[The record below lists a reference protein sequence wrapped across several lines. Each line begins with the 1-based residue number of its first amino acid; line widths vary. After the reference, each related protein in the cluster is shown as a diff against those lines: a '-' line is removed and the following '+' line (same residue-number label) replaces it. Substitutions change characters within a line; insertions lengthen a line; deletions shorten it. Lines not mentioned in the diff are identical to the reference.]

1 MISNIRNR
9 AMLSLVIATVLLA
22 AWPAFAQARQGKKVY
37 MITDMEGV
45 DGVFNWV
52 DQCRPFQSA
61 RWAESQK
68 LLADE
73 VNAAVDGLYAG
84 GATDVLVA
92 DLHDSGRSLSV
103 LTIDPRAKLLTG
115 DNTPPTIGLDR
126 SYSAVIFIGQ
136 HAMAGAKNAVLA
148 HSYSFHVQNMW
159 INNIRVGEIGVR
171 TMLAGYYGIPVI
183 MLAGDQAACNELH
196 GLVPNARCAVVKWGM
211 SWNAGISLSHKAACA
226 LIRQKTQDA
235 MEHLAE
241 FKPYHVTNPVTVK
254 IETTVQATPGYWA
267 RPGVEKP
274 DERTQIF
281 HGKNLLDAWLQ
292 YGDF

>member
-1 MISNIRNR
+1 MTSNLRKR
-9 AMLSLVIATVLLA
+9 AMLSFVIATVLLA
-22 AWPAFAQARQGKKVY
+22 AWPAFPQIRPGKKVY
-37 MITDMEGV
+37 VITDMEGV

-52 DQCRPFQSA
+52 DQCRPFQSV
-61 RWAESQK
+61 RWTESQK
-68 LLADE
+68 LLTDE
-73 VNAAVDGLYAG
+73 ANAAVDGLYAG
-84 GATDVLVA
+84 GATEVIVA
-92 DLHDSGRSLSV
+92 DLHDGSRSLSV

-115 DNTPPTIGLDR
+115 DNTPPNLGLDR

-136 HAMAGAKNAVLA
+136 HAMAGAQNAVLA

-183 MLAGDQAACNELH
+183 MLSGDQAACDELRR
-196 GLVPNARCAVVKWGM
+196 LVPDARCAVVKWGM

-226 LIRQKTQDA
+226 LIRKKAQDA

-241 FKPYHVTNPVTVK
+241 FKPYHLSNPVAVK
-254 IETTVQATPGYWA
+254 IETTVQATPGYWT
-267 RPGVEKP
+267 RPGVERP
-274 DERTQIF
+274 AERTRIF

-292 YGDF
+292 YGNF